1 MDFSS
6 FDVRKYRVLP
16 VQQGYG
22 EWVQSYDQTV
32 QDEMDLR
39 LLDGIETVPWPDIQ
53 CAIDLACGTGG
64 LRRTAGGHGPRLRE
78 KKPGLVPG
86 VAHHRGSPEL
96 SSPTH
101 DRPFGPMRRFPLPT
115 LPVLLLPLDMR

>member
-22 EWVQSYDQTV
+22 EWVHSYERTV

-53 CAIDLACGTGG
+53 C
-64 LRRTAGGHGPRLRE
+64 
-78 KKPGLVPG
+78 
-86 VAHHRGSPEL
+86 
-96 SSPTH
+96 
-101 DRPFGPMRRFPLPT
+101 PLI
-115 LPVLLLPLDMR
+115 